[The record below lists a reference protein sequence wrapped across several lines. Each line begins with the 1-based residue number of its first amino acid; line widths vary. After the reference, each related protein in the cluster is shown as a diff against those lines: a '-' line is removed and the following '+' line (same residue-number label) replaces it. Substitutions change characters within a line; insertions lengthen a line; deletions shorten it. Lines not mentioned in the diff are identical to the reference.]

1 MIQLKPGVNL
11 IGRGTDTDFRVSDDS
26 ISSTHCEIAV
36 SDRAV
41 VIKDLGSTNG
51 TFVNDEPVSEAVLH
65 GGQAVRLGDVAMV
78 FYLDGPPGPR
88 QAAAGSAV
96 VAAPARMGPSAQKAV
111 QASPSRAIPAATA
124 PPGDGARNC
133 RSHPGVAAR
142 FFCNTCR
149 HGFCD
154 LCVNTRGEGPGAKKY
169 CRACGSACTPVLMPR
184 IRSAAPR
191 VSPAARLAGSFAYPV
206 SGDGVF
212 LLLGGTLL
220 YSLMDA
226 ASYIS
231 RFALMYGL
239 IAVIIMTVLGTGYLI
254 AYMQAVLTSSAVGE
268 EKMPDWPEITD
279 PLGDVVVPLLHTLG
293 TLLASF
299 LPALI
304 VAAVFRSSQPATGA
318 LLLIA
323 YGLGFIY
330 LPMAFMAVTMY
341 SSIIAVN
348 PLLVVPSI
356 FRVRWA
362 YLLTVALT
370 LLILAVKWSGS
381 GLLAKVAPVPV
392 LFPVLGNFFSLYL
405 LTVLMRMLGLLYR
418 TKKAELG
425 WFNR

>member
-1 MIQLKPGVNL
+1 
-11 IGRGTDTDFRVSDDS
+11 
-26 ISSTHCEIAV
+26 
-36 SDRAV
+36 
-41 VIKDLGSTNG
+41 
-51 TFVNDEPVSEAVLH
+51 
-65 GGQAVRLGDVAMV
+65 
-78 FYLDGPPGPR
+78 
-88 QAAAGSAV
+88 
-96 VAAPARMGPSAQKAV
+96 
-111 QASPSRAIPAATA
+111 
-124 PPGDGARNC
+124 
-133 RSHPGVAAR
+133 
-142 FFCNTCR
+142 
-149 HGFCD
+149 
-154 LCVNTRGEGPGAKKY
+154 
-169 CRACGSACTPVLMPR
+169 
-184 IRSAAPR
+184 
-191 VSPAARLAGSFAYPV
+191 
-206 SGDGVF
+206 
-212 LLLGGTLL
+212 
-220 YSLMDA
+220 
-226 ASYIS
+226 
-231 RFALMYGL
+231 MYGL